1 MKLEWLDRYRD
12 LVEGIILFA
21 NQYSS
26 IKTKEVLGT
35 DVLYSFE
42 QIQII
47 EYLVENEELKLNMR
61 GVAERLGLKASA
73 FTKLVNRLEDK
84 GLLEKYRTPDN
95 QKNIVVLVSDKG
107 KKLYTEYCDN
117 IAKKLFE
124 GMFQV
129 GSEVSDE
136 ELRKFTRMI
145 QALTQYEIKRIPE
158 GNELIPIV
166 KNKGN
171 K

>member
-47 EYLVENEELKLNMR
+47 EYLLENEELKLNMR

-107 KKLYTEYCDN
+107 KNFIRN
-117 IAKKLFE
+117 IVITLPKNYLRACFRW
-124 GMFQV
+124 
-129 GSEVSDE
+129 EVKSVM
-136 ELRKFTRMI
+136 KSC
-145 QALTQYEIKRIPE
+145 
-158 GNELIPIV
+158 GNSP
-166 KNKGN
+166 G
-171 K
+171 

>member
-1 MKLEWLDRYRD
+1 M
-12 LVEGIILFA
+12 
-21 NQYSS
+21 
-26 IKTKEVLGT
+26 
-35 DVLYSFE
+35 
-42 QIQII
+42 
-47 EYLVENEELKLNMR
+47 
-61 GVAERLGLKASA
+61 KASA

>member
-21 NQYSS
+21 NRYSS

-35 DVLYSFE
+35 DILYSFE

-47 EYLVENEELKLNMR
+47 EYLLENEELKLNMR
-61 GVAERLGLKASA
+61 GVADRLGLKASA

-95 QKNIVVLVSDKG
+95 QKNIVVLVSDQG
-107 KKLYTEYCDN
+107 KQLYAEYCEN

-124 GMFQV
+124 GMFLA
-129 GSEVSDE
+129 GKEVNDE
-136 ELRKFTRMI
+136 ELLRLTKMI
-145 QALTQYEIKRIPE
+145 QSLTHYEIKRLPE
-158 GNELIPIV
+158 GNELIPIA
-166 KNKGN
+166 KNK
-171 K
+171 

>member
-21 NQYSS
+21 NRYSS

-35 DVLYSFE
+35 DILYSFE

-47 EYLVENEELKLNMR
+47 EYLLENEELKLNMR
-61 GVAERLGLKASA
+61 GVADRLGLKASA
-73 FTKLVNRLEDK
+73 FTKLVNRLEEK

-95 QKNIVVLVSDKG
+95 QKNIVVLVSEKG
-107 KKLYTEYCDN
+107 KKLYSEYCN
-117 IAKKLFE
+117 QIASKLFE
-124 GMFQV
+124 GMFQA
-129 GSEVSDE
+129 GERISDE
-136 ELRKFTRMI
+136 ELLHFTKMI
-145 QALTQYEIKRIPE
+145 QALSHYELKRNPE

-166 KNKGN
+166 KSK
-171 K
+171 

>member
-1 MKLEWLDRYRD
+1 M
-12 LVEGIILFA
+12 
-21 NQYSS
+21 
-26 IKTKEVLGT
+26 
-35 DVLYSFE
+35 
-42 QIQII
+42 
-47 EYLVENEELKLNMR
+47 
-61 GVAERLGLKASA
+61 
-73 FTKLVNRLEDK
+73 
-84 GLLEKYRTPDN
+84 
-95 QKNIVVLVSDKG
+95 
-107 KKLYTEYCDN
+107 
-117 IAKKLFE
+117 
-124 GMFQV
+124 